1 MELIRLKVSNL
12 RGIERLDWRIPKG
25 KKVVCLIG
33 PGDVGK
39 TTIITAISW
48 LVSDR
53 WGLPVSIN
61 DFHDEGEP
69 IVIEGWLSGLPERLL
84 SIDGWG
90 LSLCSSRDDA
100 SLQEP
105 TDLDGVFA
113 CLRLTVDW
121 ETLEPRWELVSP
133 TSDPV
138 PARSAERR
146 LLGVAA
152 LDDRTDS
159 QFRWSPTSAL
169 GRLTRD
175 VGGA

>member
-1 MELIRLKVSNL
+1 MELIRLNVSNL

-90 LSLCSSRDDA
+90 LPYAPRGMTHLSKSRPTLTTCSHA
-100 SLQEP
+100 
-105 TDLDGVFA
+105 
-113 CLRLTVDW
+113 
-121 ETLEPRWELVSP
+121 
-133 TSDPV
+133 
-138 PARSAERR
+138 
-146 LLGVAA
+146 
-152 LDDRTDS
+152 
-159 QFRWSPTSAL
+159 
-169 GRLTRD
+169 
-175 VGGA
+175 